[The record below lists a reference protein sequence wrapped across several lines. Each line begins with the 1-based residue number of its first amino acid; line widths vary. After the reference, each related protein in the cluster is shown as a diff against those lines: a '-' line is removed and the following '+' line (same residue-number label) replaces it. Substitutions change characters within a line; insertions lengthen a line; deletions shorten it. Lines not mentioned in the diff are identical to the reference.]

1 MVMVMTPP
9 KEQTQVDPA
18 TKAGLLPMVVCGAF
32 GIQVPA
38 IAGTHGI
45 GVSTPS
51 AAAVAAAT
59 VGLAMLEHIPNG
71 ATLTIGTM
79 SVMAAAGRPSIITRL
94 IGSTLRVVGAKPN
107 EHCSRA
113 PVVTEALAMVELL
126 VSAWNP

>member
-1 MVMVMTPP
+1 MVMVITPP
-9 KEQTQVDPA
+9 KEHTQVEPA
-18 TKAGLLPMVVCGAF
+18 TSAGLPPMVVRGAV

-71 ATLTIGTM
+71 AMLTIGIM
-79 SVMAAAGRPSIITRL
+79 SAIAAAGRPSMVTLL
-94 IGSTLRVVGAKPN
+94 IGRTLRVVGARPK
-107 EHCSRA
+107 EHCNNA
-113 PVVTEALAMVELL
+113 PVVTD
-126 VSAWNP
+126 